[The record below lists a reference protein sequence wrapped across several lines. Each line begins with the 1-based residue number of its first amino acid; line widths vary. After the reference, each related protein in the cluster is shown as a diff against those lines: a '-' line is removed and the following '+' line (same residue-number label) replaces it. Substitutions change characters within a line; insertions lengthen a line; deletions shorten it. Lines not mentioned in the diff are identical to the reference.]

1 MSEATHTHTIALSTH
16 CVHLIFEICAAFWQ
30 LLVLSGYL
38 CSTAR
43 PPWAPAC
50 FSTLPACLLS
60 SHPPLPPLTLS
71 SQVLLDEDDK
81 ERAADL
87 AELLYETSLLTS
99 GFALDQPKDYA
110 SKVYTLMKIALGYDL
125 GEEPEQQPAPAA
137 PSPAASS
144 SDSSAAAAAGSS
156 SSSPSSSG
164 SSGPKVEAVEADV
177 VVEGK
182 GGDPWGKQ

>member
-1 MSEATHTHTIALSTH
+1 
-16 CVHLIFEICAAFWQ
+16 
-30 LLVLSGYL
+30 
-38 CSTAR
+38 
-43 PPWAPAC
+43 
-50 FSTLPACLLS
+50 
-60 SHPPLPPLTLS
+60 
-71 SQVLLDEDDK
+71 VLLDEDDK

-125 GEEPEQQPAPAA
+125 GEEPEQQQPAPAA
-137 PSPAASS
+137 AAASS
-144 SDSSAAAAAGSS
+144 SDSSAAAAASSS
-156 SSSPSSSG
+156 SSSPKDSSSS

>member
-1 MSEATHTHTIALSTH
+1 MSAL
-16 CVHLIFEICAAFWQ
+16 
-30 LLVLSGYL
+30 L
-38 CSTAR
+38 C
-43 PPWAPAC
+43 
-50 FSTLPACLLS
+50 L
-60 SHPPLPPLTLS
+60 PLTLTVPS
-71 SQVLLDEDDK
+71 YTLQVLLDEDDK

-125 GEEPEQQPAPAA
+125 GEEPEQQPAAA
-137 PSPAASS
+137 AAAAASS
-144 SDSSAAAAAGSS
+144 SDSSAAAAASSS
-156 SSSPSSSG
+156 SSSPKDSS

>member
-1 MSEATHTHTIALSTH
+1 M
-16 CVHLIFEICAAFWQ
+16 
-30 LLVLSGYL
+30 
-38 CSTAR
+38 
-43 PPWAPAC
+43 
-50 FSTLPACLLS
+50 
-60 SHPPLPPLTLS
+60 
-71 SQVLLDEDDK
+71 LDEDDK